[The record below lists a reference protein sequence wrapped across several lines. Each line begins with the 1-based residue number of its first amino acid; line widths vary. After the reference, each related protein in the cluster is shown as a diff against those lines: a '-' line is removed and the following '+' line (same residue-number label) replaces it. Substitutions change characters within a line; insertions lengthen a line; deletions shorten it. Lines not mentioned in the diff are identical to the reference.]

1 MGTCLLAILLTAAGP
16 EMQVQPLEGQA
27 VAGTLVEL
35 TAERLTLE
43 TPGGR
48 VSLETSKLLSI
59 SPQQKPEEKKADALV
74 ELVDGSTLVAR
85 EYTAGDRK
93 ARVVLADDEVLEIP
107 TRDIATVRLQPPSEA
122 LAKEW
127 SRILG
132 MKTDTDLL
140 VVRKG
145 DVLDYHK
152 GVLGD
157 VSDKVV
163 NFTLDGDKIPVK
175 RPKVFGAAY
184 YHAGGREL
192 PAAVCQLTDNTGSR
206 WSVRTIEMAD
216 GLRLSTPAGVAIKRP
231 LERVSYLDF
240 SGGKIIY
247 LSDLKAESAKYTA
260 YIEPA
265 PPSQAELWAPRQD
278 RNLEGKPL
286 QVAGKQYS
294 KGLWLHS
301 RTEMVYRLPGRFS
314 RLKAVVGIDDAVR
327 SERIGNVDLVIR
339 GDDKVLLKATI
350 TCEDPPK
357 PLDLDLTGVRRLDIL
372 VDFGANTDVGDHL
385 DLCDARIV
393 K

>member
-1 MGTCLLAILLTAAGP
+1 MGTLLLAILLTAAGP
-16 EMQVQPLEGQA
+16 EMQVQPLEGPA

-35 TAERLTLE
+35 SAERVTIE

-48 VSLETSKLLSI
+48 VSLETSKLMGI
-59 SPQQKPEEKKADALV
+59 SPKQKPEEKKADALI

-85 EYTAGDRK
+85 EYAALDRK
-93 ARVVLADDEVLEIP
+93 ARVTLADDEVLEIP
-107 TRDIATVRLQPPSEA
+107 TRDIATVRLQASTEA
-122 LAKEW
+122 LGKEW

-175 RPKVFGAAY
+175 RPKVFGMAY

-216 GLRLSTPAGVAIKRP
+216 GLRLTTPAGISVKRP

-247 LSDLKAESAKYTA
+247 LSDMKAESAKYTA

-265 PPSQAELWAPRQD
+265 PPAQAELWAPRQD
-278 RNLEGKPL
+278 HNLEGKPL

-314 RLKAVVGIDDAVR
+314 RLKAVAGIDDAVR

-339 GDDKVLLKATI
+339 GDDKVLLKVTI

-357 PLDLDLTGVRRLDIL
+357 PLDLDLTGVRRLGIL

-385 DLCDARIV
+385 DLCDARII